1 VAHENTP
8 PRSISTHR
16 QIARN
21 IHFMANLPLNQ
32 GYLAWHDQ
40 PPMFLCNLCQ
50 SFLELL
56 EPTSSQFRSALNLT
70 VREILDLSLR
80 GISLY
85 RAMNSV
91 ELVNLVRV
99 GQPVRFM

>member
-1 VAHENTP
+1 
-8 PRSISTHR
+8 
-16 QIARN
+16 
-21 IHFMANLPLNQ
+21 
-32 GYLAWHDQ
+32 
-40 PPMFLCNLCQ
+40 MFLCNLCQ

>member
-1 VAHENTP
+1 
-8 PRSISTHR
+8 
-16 QIARN
+16 
-21 IHFMANLPLNQ
+21 
-32 GYLAWHDQ
+32 
-40 PPMFLCNLCQ
+40 MFLCNLCQ

-56 EPTSSQFRSALNLT
+56 EPTSSQFRSARNLT

-99 GQPVRFM
+99 GQPEDSCKNLPQRSYPSSETDSSRPVAAAARAIPDLAALIFSAY